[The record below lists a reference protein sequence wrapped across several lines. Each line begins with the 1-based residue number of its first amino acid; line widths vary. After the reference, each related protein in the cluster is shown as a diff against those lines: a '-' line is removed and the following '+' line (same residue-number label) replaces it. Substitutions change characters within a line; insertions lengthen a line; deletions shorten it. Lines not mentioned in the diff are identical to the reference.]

1 MLSGIS
7 FKEKHSGPTVR
18 RGSPYPAFRGMKR
31 FFYILCRL
39 GPWLLSPLMAQ
50 VPADSAHSSN
60 ILNNDFLKQ
69 NTSWIW
75 QQRYAGQGQSAT
87 GWQWHYRDQ
96 FRSQVFD
103 GFGAEKTWKDEN
115 RFSAVLEKI
124 RSPLYSLGMYA
135 RQWIQADR
143 QPSVSNTFANYAA
156 GARARFTPRPEISI
170 TPYVGYQNSRNNK
183 LLEWGWDT
191 GLELNVADYR
201 LGNYTTRLRGKAD
214 YDFYD
219 TRRSFANGASVRFF
233 TRFNKLTADS
243 LSLSW
248 SESVKQFYSA
258 NGRDLLNVELFNRR
272 VQNHLMYNLNPSN
285 RLDFIT
291 RINSRHINY
300 FVSRDIFLIENLI
313 RYNYFGANIPIMLEF
328 KTSDETIDNTGLRT
342 DSQSLQSGLSLK
354 SYWDID
360 PKQKLLLDVNYNKLQ
375 YDTPDSLF
383 NHDDRDEIRFAA
395 NVRYSYTLSDLL
407 SVEVRLY
414 GYLFRQIYIFREQSI
429 NNNWN
434 RVLKLQP
441 RIVYKNGRLRNSFST
456 AVRADYTDFDFD
468 ALNLRPHSFL
478 FREYTVTDSLNVP
491 LTPTISLAARGRI
504 ELEEKGN
511 FFAREFAQNIIQ
523 SYRVSYWSLSLRKTL
538 WYYFTVQAGY
548 SYYERREWRYF
559 PARRLNRVIENSG
572 PFISATYL
580 HSRRLSWTAYASINR
595 YTDSA
600 RGASQNTTGYLRFNY
615 TL

>member
-1 MLSGIS
+1 MTGLRKLLWGI
-7 FKEKHSGPTVR
+7 
-18 RGSPYPAFRGMKR
+18 
-31 FFYILCRL
+31 
-39 GPWLLSPLMAQ
+39 LLAGGVLLARQ
-50 VPADSAHSSN
+50 EADSSHSRVTAN
-60 ILNNDFLKQ
+60 HDFLKQ

-75 QQRYAGQGQSAT
+75 QQKFSGRGQTASA
-87 GWQWHYRDQ
+87 WQWRFNDQ
-96 FRSQVFD
+96 FRSQVFA
-103 GFGAEKTWKDEN
+103 GFGTDKTWKDEN
-115 RFSAVLEKI
+115 RFSATLDKI
-124 RSPLYSLGMYA
+124 WSPVYSLGLYA

-143 QPSVSNTFANYAA
+143 QPSVSNTFANYAL
-156 GARARFTPRPEISI
+156 GFRSRFRPMPAITV
-170 TPYVGYQNSRNNK
+170 TPYLGYQNSRNNK

-191 GLELNVADYR
+191 GLDIKVADYR
-201 LGNYTTRLRGKAD
+201 LGNYTTRLRGRAD

-233 TRFNKLTADS
+233 TRFNKLTSDS

-248 SESVKQFYSA
+248 SESVKQFYSS

-272 VQNHLMYNLNPSN
+272 IQNHLMYRLSPAN

-300 FVSRDIFLIENLI
+300 FTSRDIFLIENLM
-313 RYNYFGANIPIMLEF
+313 RYNYFGSDILYMLEF
-328 KTSDETIDNTGLRT
+328 RTSDETIDNTGLRT

-354 SYWDID
+354 AFWDID
-360 PKQKLLLDVNYNKLQ
+360 DRQKLTIDVNYNKLQ

-395 NVRYSYTLSDLL
+395 NVRYRYRFSGLL
-407 SVEVRLY
+407 TAELRLY

-434 RVLKLQP
+434 RVIKLQP
-441 RIVYKNGRLRNSFST
+441 RIVYKHGILRNTFST
-456 AVRADYTDFDFD
+456 AVRADYTAYDFD

-478 FREYTVTDSLNVP
+478 FREYIVSDSLNVLLP
-491 LTPTISLAARGRI
+491 GRFNLGARGRI

-523 SYRVSYWSLSLRKTL
+523 SYKVTYWSVFLRKTF
-538 WYYFTVQAGY
+538 WYYFNLQAGY
-548 SYYERREWRYF
+548 SYFERREWRYF
-559 PARRLNRVIENSG
+559 PAKRLNRVIENSG
-572 PFISATYL
+572 PFVSATYL
-580 HSRRLSWTAYASINR
+580 YSPRLSWTAYASINQYR
-595 YTDSA
+595 DSA
-600 RGASQNTTGYLRFNY
+600 RGTSQNTTGYLRFNY